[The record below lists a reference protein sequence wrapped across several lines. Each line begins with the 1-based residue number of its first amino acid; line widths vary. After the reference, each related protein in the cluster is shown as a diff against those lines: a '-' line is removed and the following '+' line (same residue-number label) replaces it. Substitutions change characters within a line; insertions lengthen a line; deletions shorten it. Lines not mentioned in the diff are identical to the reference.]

1 MNYDVILNANESAI
15 LETQYSFTQGDYG
28 QIQFSVRVKADG
40 QYVTDAMRAYI
51 VFTLPNGM
59 IVTGADMPKTVAT
72 YTYVFQGNELQAP
85 GKVVADVKLVYTSG
99 QVSSNKFTFICRY
112 DPLADKSVPAGTY
125 ITELQKIVDEG
136 QEKLDYLQALIDALE
151 QGIGETPLTRAD
163 LQNNRDV
170 TSPGVKALDAA
181 MAQFLLLKGDM
192 TNQIVNDNN
201 KVASAS
207 SVHSLQQTT
216 NASIANLNSNLGAV
230 KKEANTTVSIPS
242 GAGGTTVNSISLTE
256 GTYILIQRTS
266 FPMSSVG
273 RRRQLFETNDSNVNL
288 FDNGIVTATGV
299 ADEVTALSS
308 STVAQITGSGSV
320 YSNLV
325 QTSGGDMNGI
335 VNVLIAIK
343 LK

>member
-181 MAQFLLLKGDM
+181 MAQFILLKGDM

-216 NASIANLNSNLGAV
+216 NTSIANLNSNLNDKNNVVTPKAGVRYV
-230 KKEANTTVSIPS
+230 KFGRMVIVSLSLAINGDAALGIP
-242 GAGGTTVNSISLTE
+242 AGV
-256 GTYILIQRTS
+256 Q
-266 FPMSSVG
+266 
-273 RRRQLFETNDSNVNL
+273 
-288 FDNGIVTATGV
+288 DN
-299 ADEVTALSS
+299 
-308 STVAQITGSGSV
+308 
-320 YSNLV
+320 
-325 QTSGGDMNGI
+325 
-335 VNVLIAIK
+335 IAIK
-343 LK
+343 CRNDNDGSFATFYISGGSLTTYLAENYKAGNTYTGAFSYISGS

>member
-181 MAQFLLLKGDM
+181 MAQFILLKGDM

-216 NASIANLNSNLGAV
+216 NTSIANLNSNLA
-230 KKEANTTVSIPS
+230 K
-242 GAGGTTVNSISLTE
+242 
-256 GTYILIQRTS
+256 
-266 FPMSSVG
+266 
-273 RRRQLFETNDSNVNL
+273 
-288 FDNGIVTATGV
+288 IV
-299 ADEVTALSS
+299 
-308 STVAQITGSGSV
+308 SGSV
-320 YSNLV
+320 ISDPNGNNYIDIPLTGISANWGPIAFNGDYTVYPGSVLGCTV
-325 QTSGGDMNGI
+325 QTNNLRVHLSTARSGATRINY
-335 VNVLIAIK
+335 VYFVK
-343 LK
+343 

>member
-216 NASIANLNSNLGAV
+216 NTSIANLNSNLTVLNNNKANSYLDGLTNMVFGRAV
-230 KKEANTTVSIPS
+230 GRSYMRFTVSV
-242 GAGGTTVNSISLTE
+242 T
-256 GTYILIQRTS
+256 
-266 FPMSSVG
+266 
-273 RRRQLFETNDSNVNL
+273 LFYQVE
-288 FDNGIVTATGV
+288 FYDNGTIVLGRSE
-299 ADEVTALSS
+299 DNNW
-308 STVAQITGSGSV
+308 TVLWS
-320 YSNLV
+320 
-325 QTSGGDMNGI
+325 
-335 VNVLIAIK
+335 K
-343 LK
+343 